1 MRIYFLSKQ
10 SFNVSATLF
19 VKQRIKF
26 YLYYFSEKYYIQG
39 PQKYFNIKIIYIT
52 LVKDYYI
59 KFKTILLLYE
69 IFFNNNIIYFLKNTT
84 I

>member
-1 MRIYFLSKQ
+1 M
-10 SFNVSATLF
+10 
-19 VKQRIKF
+19 KQRIKF
-26 YLYYFSEKYYIQG
+26 YLYYFSEKCYIQG
-39 PQKYFNIKIIYIT
+39 PQKSFNINIIYIT

-59 KFKTILLLYE
+59 KFKTIVLLYE